1 MNAAAPQRSDLVA
14 SRRKFFRFAAKRAVL
29 GTAISAVVA
38 VIFLYAD
45 VGGMTS
51 IMMRSSDAWL
61 WMAFFCFDIWVTTTG
76 ITIAIGFMRLG
87 SWSDPPADGKDENK
101 PKS

>member
-1 MNAAAPQRSDLVA
+1 MNAALPDLIS
-14 SRRKFFRFAAKRAVL
+14 SRRKFFRFAAKRFVL
-29 GTAISAVVA
+29 GTIISAIVA
-38 VIFLYAD
+38 VIFLYSD

-51 IMMRSSDAWL
+51 MMQRSSDGWL

-87 SWSDPPADGKDENK
+87 SWSDPPADDHP
-101 PKS
+101 PKK

>member
-1 MNAAAPQRSDLVA
+1 MNAALPDLVA
-14 SRRKFFRFAAKRAVL
+14 SRRKFFRFAAKRAAL
-29 GTAISAVVA
+29 GTAISIVVA
-38 VIFLYAD
+38 IIFLYAD

-87 SWSDPPADGKDENK
+87 SWSDPPADDNE
-101 PKS
+101 PKH

>member
-1 MNAAAPQRSDLVA
+1 MNAAAPDMSDLVE
-14 SRRKFFRFAAKRAVL
+14 SRRRFFRFAAKRAAM
-29 GTAISAVVA
+29 GTAISVVVA
-38 VIFLYAD
+38 FIFLYTD
-45 VGGMTS
+45 VAGMTS

-87 SWSDPPADGKDENK
+87 SWSDPPADTKDD
-101 PKS
+101 

>member
-1 MNAAAPQRSDLVA
+1 MNAALPDLVA
-14 SRRKFFRFAAKRAVL
+14 SRRKFFTFVAKRAAM

-38 VIFLYAD
+38 ALFLYSD
-45 VGGMTS
+45 VGGITS
-51 IMMRSSDAWL
+51 IMMRSTDAWL

-87 SWSDPPADGKDENK
+87 DWRDPPAEGKK
-101 PKS
+101 

>member
-1 MNAAAPQRSDLVA
+1 MNAALPNLSA
-14 SRRKFFRFAAKRAVL
+14 SRRKFFAFAAKRAAL
-29 GTAISAVVA
+29 GTAISVVVA
-38 VIFLYAD
+38 AIFLYAD

-61 WMAFFCFDIWVTTTG
+61 WMAFFCFDIWVTTTA

-87 SWSDPPADGKDENK
+87 DWRDPPASND
-101 PKS
+101 

>member
-1 MNAAAPQRSDLVA
+1 MNAAAPQISDLVE
-14 SRRKFFRFAAKRAVL
+14 SRRKFFRFAANRGAL

-38 VIFLYAD
+38 IIFLYSD

-87 SWSDPPADGKDENK
+87 SWSDPPADEKK
-101 PKS
+101 PKD